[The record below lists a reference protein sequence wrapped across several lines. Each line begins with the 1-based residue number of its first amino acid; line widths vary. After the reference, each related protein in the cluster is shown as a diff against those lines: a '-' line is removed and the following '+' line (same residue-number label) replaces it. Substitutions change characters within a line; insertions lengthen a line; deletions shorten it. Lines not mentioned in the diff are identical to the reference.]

1 MGLEQFNL
9 SIRETMNSG
18 DNTQQAQA
26 LSAETQKVVQAFD
39 GLGTDAKLAWFYLIY
54 TKMGDSVT
62 PAAPAA
68 TDPGLAPMLLGDF
81 YQLSHDEQL
90 SVMRQIVNREDTDY
104 SRAYGALKENNQLMV
119 WYAWAQG
126 MGDTVVGMPGDFE
139 PTEAINNLLSQVE
152 GMDFD
157 GQITMFRTIASN
169 MGYSNVK
176 PIETQA
182 QTGKTASL

>member
-1 MGLEQFNL
+1 MGLEQLNL
-9 SIRETMNSG
+9 SAKKTMNSG

-26 LSAETQKVVQAFD
+26 LSDETQKLVRSFD
-39 GLGTDAKLAWFYLIY
+39 ALGTDAKLAWFYLIY

-68 TDPGLAPMLLGDF
+68 TDPSLAPMLLGDF
-81 YQLSHDEQL
+81 YNLSHDKQL
-90 SVMRQIVNREDTDY
+90 AIMRQIVNREDTDY

-126 MGDTVVGMPGDFE
+126 MGDTVVGMPEDYQA
-139 PTEAINNLLSQVE
+139 TDAINNLLSQVE
-152 GMDFD
+152 GSDFD

-169 MGYSNVK
+169 MGYSDVK